1 MAVDYNIPLQT
12 QLDYMMYELQGPES
26 RTMDAFKSAGAIT
39 PQEYAELFEQKYE
52 RADGHGMGR
61 RKQYALEVFRA
72 AGTDA
77 FNNLPQNAQT
87 AFNYFKGKG
96 FTDEQAA
103 GIVGNLMTES
113 YAQIDPNA
121 YNPAG
126 GGMGAYGIAQFRGS
140 RLKGLLD
147 FAGQQGDTSMDQT
160 VGMPLQARMKEPEKK
175 GGIRGLLDFASE
187 RNPQTG
193 LSRFEQ
199 FAAAL
204 DPLIMP
210 EMRAGEG
217 IRQRGAMRVQNERTN
232 KTIEWL
238 KKNGYPEIAAAVEA
252 NPQSAANVM
261 SAILSQQVAQPK
273 QDATSAMKNYEFLV
287 SRGVPQDQAMERA
300 FGKGGTVVKVGD
312 DMKIVG
318 DQVLVQDPSSPSGV
332 RFVPIPG
339 GKTALAEQA
348 AEEQKGAA
356 ETQAQ
361 QKEAVVA
368 SSIDYL
374 VGKLDKGGLFNLPE
388 AGIVGNLLSRLGV
401 NQEAVDFRNELST
414 LQAITAFDRLQQMR
428 EASKT
433 GGALGAV
440 SERELDLLI
449 NAYGN
454 IQQSTSEK
462 RLRENLLTIKRIM
475 TKIEND
481 PVASS
486 FYYNTATPVTEQSG
500 GTTVG
505 EPY

>member
-1 MAVDYNIPLQT
+1 
-12 QLDYMMYELQGPES
+12 
-26 RTMDAFKSAGAIT
+26 
-39 PQEYAELFEQKYE
+39 
-52 RADGHGMGR
+52 
-61 RKQYALEVFRA
+61 
-72 AGTDA
+72 
-77 FNNLPQNAQT
+77 
-87 AFNYFKGKG
+87 
-96 FTDEQAA
+96 
-103 GIVGNLMTES
+103 
-113 YAQIDPNA
+113 
-121 YNPAG
+121 
-126 GGMGAYGIAQFRGS
+126 
-140 RLKGLLD
+140 
-147 FAGQQGDTSMDQT
+147 
-160 VGMPLQARMKEPEKK
+160 
-175 GGIRGLLDFASE
+175 
-187 RNPQTG
+187 
-193 LSRFEQ
+193 
-199 FAAAL
+199 
-204 DPLIMP
+204 
-210 EMRAGEG
+210 
-217 IRQRGAMRVQNERTN
+217 
-232 KTIEWL
+232 
-238 KKNGYPEIAAAVEA
+238 
-252 NPQSAANVM
+252 
-261 SAILSQQVAQPK
+261 
-273 QDATSAMKNYEFLV
+273 MKNYEFLV